1 MRDILNQSKSQE
13 GENHINMPRQP
24 ALNPE
29 ILQAAIEG
37 LELQRTRL
45 DELIAQVRA
54 RLGKRGP
61 GRPPKAAKKAS
72 TKPTKKK
79 RTISAAGRKRIAAAA
94 KKRWAE
100 WKKQQAA
107 EG

>member
-1 MRDILNQSKSQE
+1 
-13 GENHINMPRQP
+13 MPRQP

-37 LELQRTRL
+37 LELQRIRL

-72 TKPTKKK
+72 TKPAKKK
-79 RTISAAGRKRIAAAA
+79 RTISAAGRKRIAAAQRE
-94 KKRWAE
+94 RWAKLK
-100 WKKQQAA
+100 KKQKAA
-107 EG
+107 AG